1 MPGPVFSTPGGL
13 SILVFL
19 TRSHKFRIVKLEEAI
34 KMAANR
40 EAVELPPQGNT
51 PANTPKTT
59 TSSGP
64 GTVEPSP
71 NTASDEALVKSI
83 VRKYDVRI
91 LPLIFLAWV
100 LFYLDRAAIAL
111 TRVNGMEADLRLTG
125 AQFNISLMLF
135 FAMYVIF
142 NIPGNLL
149 LRKVGGGRFLP
160 CIVLAWG
167 LVTTFSGFVTD
178 FATLCVTRVLLGLSE
193 SAFLGVV
200 MLYLTFFYTEF
211 EIVSR
216 VGLFYS
222 GNALAG
228 AFGGFLATGLS
239 KIRFRRYNGW
249 PWIFFVEGIITV
261 LVGLVMVVV
270 LPNKPQTAKFLSTE
284 ERVIA
289 VERML
294 SVNRRQENPHRPS
307 ADRESRKTIA
317 RGRVDEAG
325 QPIVRSDRLTLA
337 VARRAI
343 LNPVTVML
351 VLATFMTL
359 VALNSFSL
367 FLPTLILAMGHTGIK
382 LNLMTVPPNLV
393 AFVFVIA
400 ATQYSQLS
408 GRKAVPMLVA
418 GVVATA
424 GYLLLLVGSRVGR
437 EEDVMGPGG
446 PRMSAAAGAVQ
457 YAGTFLVAIG
467 VNVIP
472 PIALAWTCINASPH
486 YVRALVLGALTTFGN
501 TSAFVSSFTY
511 IKTEAPR

>member
-1 MPGPVFSTPGGL
+1 MSTN
-13 SILVFL
+13 
-19 TRSHKFRIVKLEEAI
+19 EEAI
-34 KMAANR
+34 
-40 EAVELPPQGNT
+40 ELTPRDNS
-51 PANTPKTT
+51 PANSPKTT
-59 TSSGP
+59 SSA
-64 GTVEPSP
+64 VEPTEVPSDS
-71 NTASDEALVKSI
+71 ASNKALVKSI

-91 LPLIFLAWV
+91 LPLIFFAWI

-125 AQFNISLMLF
+125 AQFNIALMLF
-135 FAMYVIF
+135 FALYIAC
-142 NIPGNLL
+142 NIPANLV
-149 LRKVGGGRFLP
+149 LRKIGGGRFLP

-178 FATLCVTRVLLGLSE
+178 FASLCVTRVMLGLSE

-200 MLYLTFFYTEF
+200 MLYMAFFYTEL

-228 AFGGFLATGLS
+228 AFGGFLATGLG
-239 KIRFRRYNGW
+239 KIRFRGYNGW

-261 LVGLVMVVV
+261 LLSLAMFVV
-270 LPNKPQTAKFLSTE
+270 LPNRPQTAKFLSPE

-294 SVNRRQENPHRPS
+294 AVDRRHEQLRRSS
-307 ADRESRKTIA
+307 AEAESRKA
-317 RGRVDEAG
+317 GGRVDEQG

-337 VARRAI
+337 VVKRAI

-351 VLATFMTL
+351 MLATFMCL

-367 FLPTLILAMGHTGIK
+367 FLPTLILAMGHTGTR
-382 LNLMTVPPNLV
+382 LNLMTVPPHLV
-393 AFVFVIA
+393 AFFFVIG
-400 ATQYSQLS
+400 ATQYSQRS
-408 GRKAVPMLVA
+408 GRKAIPMLIG
-418 GVVATA
+418 GVVAGI
-424 GYLLLLVGSRVGR
+424 GYLLLLVSSRIGK
-437 EEDVMGPGG
+437 EQDVMRPDGPQ
-446 PRMSAAAGAVQ
+446 MSSTAAAVQ
-457 YAGTFLVAIG
+457 YAGTFFVAIG

-472 PIALAWTCINASPH
+472 PIALAWTCINASPY

-501 TSAFVSSFTY
+501 SSAFVSAFTY